1 MLDIA
6 SSAVK
11 IGSRLIVSTE
21 NYRKKKATK
30 ENLMN
35 AFETEVNFY
44 MDTCDEALKVTQE
57 IIPLFEKIG
66 KEITY
71 HDTKEICK
79 AYIPVPRIIADLVC
93 AFVNFAKACTE
104 ISNFQG
110 FMTDLWEYDKI
121 SFDFIKMMKKAYFP
135 KENKAVIDGEYYRFF
150 QLYKNKL
157 LKDVEIK
164 PGEMDEAFEEIQ
176 PVLDKV
182 KRLLKFMNQTKNK
195 TVLATKETRKKI
207 NRNFKRLAI
216 KTQRLE
222 IKEQANNR
230 LNGFFPKQFLSIDY
244 FYERLDLPEF
254 ESGNSVL

>member
-11 IGSRLIVSTE
+11 IGSRLLDSTE

-35 AFETEVNFY
+35 AFEHEVNFY

-57 IIPLFEKIG
+57 ILPLFEKIG
-66 KEITY
+66 KDITY
-71 HDTKEICK
+71 YNTNEICK
-79 AYIPVPRIIADLVC
+79 AYIPLPRIIADLVC
-93 AFVNFAKACTE
+93 AFVNFAKACNE

-110 FMTDLWEYDKI
+110 FMDDLWEYDKT
-121 SFDFIKMMKKAYFP
+121 SFDFIKMMKRAYFP
-135 KENKAVIDGEYYRFF
+135 KENKVVIDGEFYRFF

-195 TVLATKETRKKI
+195 TVLATKETRKRY

-254 ESGNSVL
+254 ESGTSVL